1 MLLTVSYHTQT
12 QTAKLFLSER
22 IKDNEVVQRGYEID
36 DEQLWPLTLSC
47 QMLDV
52 QITVE
57 ATYELGKNSFDVSI
71 NSLSYV
77 KYIYKSAST
86 TSYGA
91 LSGQIIIN
99 GCKILDGLMP
109 LPWQIFTF

>member
-22 IKDNEVVQRGYEID
+22 IQGNEVVQRGYEID
-36 DEQLWPLTLSC
+36 DDQLWPLTLSC

-57 ATYELGKNSFDVSI
+57 ATY
-71 NSLSYV
+71 
-77 KYIYKSAST
+77 
-86 TSYGA
+86 
-91 LSGQIIIN
+91 
-99 GCKILDGLMP
+99 
-109 LPWQIFTF
+109 